1 MDESDN
7 VFPMDVTDPSS
18 RPWKFQA
25 TGFLVAILAD
35 TAEAQRAEVALIEGG
50 FLPQDIKLYTGNQ
63 TLENNVV
70 YMERRDVTAKVVGAI
85 IDDSEGL
92 ELYLDYAREDRCAL
106 WLRLPD
112 ESVVPKVLRVLADF
126 DYLHA
131 RYYGDD
137 KHTDFHIS

>member
-1 MDESDN
+1 MDEPDN

-35 TAEAQRAEVALIEGG
+35 TAEAQSAEAALIERG
-50 FLPQDIKLYTGNQ
+50 FLPQDIKLYTGNT
-63 TLENNVV
+63 TLDNNVA

-92 ELYLDYAREDRCAL
+92 ELYLNYAREDRCAL

-112 ESVVPKVLRVLADF
+112 ESDVPKALRVLADF